1 MRFFRFSPICSVLL
15 FVEKLEGRHQK
26 DFYSD
31 EFTETALKYFAQAQE
46 VAKDNARIRY
56 EVISGERMFIMDWMK
71 HPLTEELT
79 EQSRTELNRQLDRLA
94 ALAGES
100 ENARIAFAR
109 EIHRVGVE
117 VESIQK
123 GALAVV
129 EQWLQDQN
137 LPRAKAEKIPGGV
150 NLRSEI
156 WMYDG
161 WGPRVYRW
169 HAYAV
174 PARVVVAV
182 CVRRATAPIS
192 ATTWKPSLN

>member
-15 FVEKLEGRHQK
+15 FVEKLEGRYTK

-31 EFTETALKYFAQAQE
+31 EFTETALKYLVQAQE

-56 EVISGERMFIMDWMK
+56 EVISE
-71 HPLTEELT
+71 
-79 EQSRTELNRQLDRLA
+79 
-94 ALAGES
+94 ES
-100 ENARIAFAR
+100 ENTRIAFAR
-109 EIHRVGVE
+109 EIHRVGAE

-161 WGPRVYRW
+161 WGPRVYSG